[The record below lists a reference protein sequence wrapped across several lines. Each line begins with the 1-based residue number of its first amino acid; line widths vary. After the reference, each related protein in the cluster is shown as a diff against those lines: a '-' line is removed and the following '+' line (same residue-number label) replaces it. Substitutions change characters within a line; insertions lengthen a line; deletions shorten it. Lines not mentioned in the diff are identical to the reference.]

1 MRDAYSKFLCGN
13 DTENN
18 GRNPYLMILSENTK
32 TMN

>member
-13 DTENN
+13 DTENK
-18 GRNPYLMILSENTK
+18 RINPYLIILSENTK